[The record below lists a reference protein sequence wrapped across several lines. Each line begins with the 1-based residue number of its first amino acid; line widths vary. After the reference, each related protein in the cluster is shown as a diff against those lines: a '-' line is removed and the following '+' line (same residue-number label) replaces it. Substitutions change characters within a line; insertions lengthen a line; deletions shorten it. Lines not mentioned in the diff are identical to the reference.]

1 MITRRFDMLERFT
14 FAACGRRCLNRKLCV
29 LVWSA
34 LQLLCALMLC
44 SCAKNGS
51 SGPLAITH
59 VTLIDATGADPKPDV
74 TVLVADGKIQ
84 AITPSVSAQL
94 PRNVQVIDATG
105 KFLIPGL
112 TDFHLHLTGAGEP
125 SGSREFF
132 LPLLLANGIT
142 TVRDMGGY
150 LQSLVPLREEI
161 RDGKRLGPEIFFAGP
176 YLDGDPPSFQ
186 PSLVVTNATQAVDD
200 VQSLV
205 AQRVDFIKVQS
216 ILSRTAY
223 FAIADAAKQQ
233 HISFVGH
240 VPDRVTAAEA
250 SDAGQ
255 KSIEH
260 LTGVLRACSS
270 NEPGLMEEQFRA
282 GPKNETAAGSHLR
295 QLYWEKRLLLTYSKK
310 NCDAL
315 ISKFRANQTWQTP
328 TLVLLRHDAYPT
340 PQSDAAV
347 AELLRYVP
355 KAMVSRW
362 QEVRRKQDE
371 FASPDEYRFRSDLF
385 ALSSKVV
392 GQMQAAG
399 AGILAGTDSA
409 APELVPGFSLHEELA
424 LLTQAGLSP
433 MQALQAATKNP
444 ADFMGIGQKQGT
456 VEAGKNADLLLLDA
470 NPLDDIRNTQKI
482 RALVIHGKLLDR
494 ASLDQ
499 LLAKEAAF
507 AAQ

>member
-1 MITRRFDMLERFT
+1 M
-14 FAACGRRCLNRKLCV
+14 
-29 LVWSA
+29 
-34 LQLLCALMLC
+34 
-44 SCAKNGS
+44 
-51 SGPLAITH
+51 
-59 VTLIDATGADPKPDV
+59 LIDATGADPKPDV
-74 TVLVADGKIQ
+74 TVVVADGKIQ
-84 AITPSVSAQL
+84 AITSSSSAQL
-94 PRNVQVIDATG
+94 PSNSEVIDGTG

-112 TDFHLHLTGAGEP
+112 TDSHLHLTGAGEP
-125 SGSREFF
+125 TGSRDFF

-161 RDGKRLGPEIFFAGP
+161 RSGKRLGPEIFFPGP

-186 PSLVVTNATQAVDD
+186 PSLVVTNATQATED

-270 NEPGLMEEQFRA
+270 AEPRLMEEQFRGA
-282 GPKNETAAGSHLR
+282 PKNETPQGSHAR
-295 QLYWEKRLLLTYSKK
+295 AIGWQRELLSTYSEKT
-310 NCDAL
+310 CDAL
-315 ISKFRANQTWQTP
+315 IAKFRSNQTWQTP

-340 PQSDAAV
+340 LQSDAA
-347 AELLRYVP
+347 AADLLRYVP
-355 KAMVSRW
+355 KTIVSTW
-362 QEVRRKQDE
+362 KDVRKKQDQL
-371 FASPDEYRFRSDLF
+371 ASPPEFGLRDQLFERS
-385 ALSSKVV
+385 SQVV
-392 GQMQAAG
+392 AKMQAAG
-399 AGILAGTDSA
+399 IGILAGTDSP
-409 APELVPGFSLHEELA
+409 APELVPGFSLHEELE

-444 ADFMGIGQKQGT
+444 ADFMGISQKQGT
-456 VEAGKNADLLLLDA
+456 VEVGKNADLLLLDA
-470 NPLDDIRNTQKI
+470 NPLDDIRNTEKI
-482 RALVIHGKLLDR
+482 RALVIHGKLLNR

-499 LLAKEAAF
+499 MLAKEITF